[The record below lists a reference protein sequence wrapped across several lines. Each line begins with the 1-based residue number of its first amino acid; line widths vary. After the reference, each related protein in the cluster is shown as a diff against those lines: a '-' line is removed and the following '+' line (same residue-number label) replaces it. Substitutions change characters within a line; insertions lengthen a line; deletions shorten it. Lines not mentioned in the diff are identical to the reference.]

1 MSQPPRLMA
10 ATRLDAET
18 FARDTL
24 LGRSLALPA
33 HAGLERCLCF
43 DNSAPL
49 AHTYNRGLAEAHA
62 DSVVVFCHDDLWLG
76 DAPLEPAL
84 KEALTRFDL
93 VGVAGNGRRVRHQ
106 QAWWLEPRT
115 GSWDH
120 PHLVG
125 QLRHGDPESS
135 LLNTY
140 GPTPAPAVLLDGV
153 FLAGRAGVLRRAGLA
168 FDPQLPFHFYDLD
181 FCRAAERAGLRMG
194 VWPLDLIHASG
205 GAAYTPTWR
214 ASYALYR
221 QKWEPVDPPPA
232 GEPALRHAYAL
243 ARAHQLLRQ
252 WPEALAGYDAVLA
265 LDPRHGRALQQRALV
280 LHQLERHDEALA
292 SLNQALALDPHNA
305 TALSNRAIL
314 QAQLVDPL
322 GSEASLRQALALR
335 PNDSELA
342 YRLANLLVQLQRPL
356 EAVEALRAVLR
367 LDAHHANALLQ
378 LGALLMELEQFG
390 LARGAFRR
398 VLVRDP
404 NNSQALFGLGQ
415 CLESLGEAEAALATF
430 SRGLELAND
439 DINLLSIVES
449 SRLAL
454 CLWDDHDAR
463 LARLAAR
470 LEAHLQDGERGG
482 GEPGAGE
489 RGAGERGTL
498 AVPMRLLGLPLP
510 LEIPRRV
517 GARHAEQLVRAMA
530 PLWLEPASPAPLD
543 GRPLRIGYLSAD
555 FRCHAMGGLIHGLF
569 AHHDRDRC
577 VPIGYMLAGSHD
589 RYTRSV
595 ARGCE
600 RLRDVSRL
608 GSGDLARLIRDD
620 GIDVLVDL
628 MGYTHQ
634 GRPSVLALRPAPL
647 QLLYLGYPASMGAP
661 FIDGIVADSWLIPPE
676 LERGYSERVWRV
688 PHAFVCSPPLPA
700 DPGEVLPP
708 APSRASL
715 GLTADQLVLACF
727 NRPVKLD
734 PHRFD
739 AWMEILRA
747 VPGSALLLVVPE
759 ASSQRRLRAHAR
771 SRGVEPDR
779 LVFAAKSPAA
789 QFPDL
794 CRLADLFLDT
804 PHYGAGATG
813 AMALQAG
820 LPLLTCPGQS
830 FLSRMGASLCAAVG
844 MDDLICPTP
853 EAYVERA
860 IALGREPEAL
870 RERRR
875 HLLDPAAHKPLF
887 DVAGWVRHWEELLL
901 GLDGHPARGPSA
913 PTSPPP
919 GQPQLR

>member
-1 MSQPPRLMA
+1 MSHPPRLMA

-33 HAGLERCLCF
+33 HAGLERCLSF

-49 AHTYNRGLAEAHA
+49 AHTYNRGLAEAHH

-84 KEALTRFDL
+84 SEALTRFDL
-93 VGVAGNGRRVRHQ
+93 VGVAGNGRRVSLQ
-106 QAWWLEPRT
+106 QAWWLDPRT
-115 GSWDH
+115 GTWDH

-140 GPTPAPAVLLDGV
+140 GPTPAPAALLDGV
-153 FLAGRAGVLRRAGLA
+153 FLAGRAGVLRGAGLA

-181 FCRAAERAGLRMG
+181 FCRAAERAGLRIG

-205 GAAYTPTWR
+205 GAAFTPSWR
-214 ASYALYR
+214 ASHVLYR
-221 QKWEPVDPPPA
+221 QKWEPVDPPLA
-232 GEPALRHAYAL
+232 SEPALRHAYAL
-243 ARAHQLLRQ
+243 ARAHQLLSQ

-280 LHQLERHDEALA
+280 LHQLERPDDALA

-314 QAQLVDPL
+314 LAQLVDPV

-335 PNDSELA
+335 PDDSALA
-342 YRLANLLVQLQRPL
+342 YRLANLLVQSQRPL

-367 LDAHHANALLQ
+367 LDAHHENALLQ

-390 LARGAFRR
+390 LARSAFRR
-398 VLVRDP
+398 VLARDP
-404 NNSQALFGLGQ
+404 NHSQALFGLGQ
-415 CLESLGEAEAALATF
+415 CLGDPEAALATF
-430 SRGLELAND
+430 SRGLELASD

-449 SRLAL
+449 TRLGL

-463 LARLAAR
+463 MAHLTAR
-470 LEAHLQDGERGG
+470 LEAHLKDGEPGT

-489 RGAGERGTL
+489 PGTL

-517 GARHAEQLVRAMA
+517 GARHAERMVREMA
-530 PLWLEPASPAPLD
+530 PLKLEPASPAPLD

-569 AHHDRDRC
+569 AHHDRGRC

-600 RLRDVSRL
+600 RLRDASRL

-647 QLLYLGYPASMGAP
+647 QLHYLGYPASTGAP
-661 FIDGIVADSWLIPPE
+661 FVDGIVADPWLIPEE
-676 LERGYSERVWRV
+676 LEGGYSERVLRL
-688 PHAFVCSPPLPA
+688 PHAFVCSPILPA
-700 DPGEVLPP
+700 DPGEPLPP
-708 APSRASL
+708 PPTRAALQLAPE
-715 GLTADQLVLACF
+715 QMVFACF
-727 NRPVKLD
+727 NRSVKFD
-734 PHRFD
+734 PHRF
-739 AWMEILRA
+739 ALWMEILRA
-747 VPGSALLLVVPE
+747 VPGSALLLVVDHPPTRE
-759 ASSQRRLRAHAR
+759 RLRQRAHGW
-771 SRGVEPDR
+771 GVDPER
-779 LVFAAKSPAA
+779 LVFAPRSPAA
-789 QFPDL
+789 QFPEL

-813 AMALQAG
+813 AMGLQAG
-820 LPLLTCPGQS
+820 LPLLTCPGES
-830 FLSRMGASLCAAVG
+830 FLSRMGTSLCAAVA
-844 MDDLICPTP
+844 MEDLIGADG
-853 EAYVERA
+853 EDYRDKA
-860 IALGREPEAL
+860 IALGRDRAGL
-870 RERRR
+870 QDRRKR
-875 HLLDPAAHKPLF
+875 LLDPTSPLPLF
-887 DVAGWVRHWEELLL
+887 DTAGWVRHWEQLL
-901 GLDGHPARGPSA
+901 RGVVR
-913 PTSPPP
+913 
-919 GQPQLR
+919 G

>member
-1 MSQPPRLMA
+1 MSHPPRLMV

-24 LGRSLALPA
+24 LGRSLA
-33 HAGLERCLCF
+33 
-43 DNSAPL
+43 
-49 AHTYNRGLAEAHA
+49 HTYNRGLAEAHD
-62 DSVVVFCHDDLWLG
+62 DSLVVFCHDDLWLG

-84 KEALTRFDL
+84 SEALSRFDL
-93 VGVAGNGRRVRHQ
+93 VGVAGNGRRVSLL
-106 QAWWLEPRT
+106 QAWWLDPET
-115 GSWDH
+115 GTWDH

-135 LLNTY
+135 LLDTY
-140 GPTPAPAVLLDGV
+140 GPTPAPAALLDGV

-181 FCRAAERAGLRMG
+181 FCRAAERAGLRIG

-205 GAAYTPTWR
+205 GAAFTPTWR

-243 ARAHQLLRQ
+243 ARAHQLLSQ

-280 LHQLERHDEALA
+280 LHQLERPDEALA

-314 QAQLVDPL
+314 LAEMVDPV

-335 PNDSELA
+335 PDDSELA
-342 YRLANLLVQLQRPL
+342 YRLANLLVQSQRPL

-404 NNSQALFGLGQ
+404 NHGQALFGLGQ
-415 CLESLGEAEAALATF
+415 CLECLGDSEAALATF
-430 SRGLELAND
+430 SRGLELASD

-449 SRLAL
+449 TRLAL

-463 LARLAAR
+463 MAHLTAR
-470 LEAHLQDGERGG
+470 LEAHLKDGEPGT

-489 RGAGERGTL
+489 LGTL

-517 GARHAEQLVRAMA
+517 GARHAEQMVRAMA
-530 PLWLEPASPAPLD
+530 PLRLEPASPAPLA

-569 AHHDRDRC
+569 AHHDRGRC

-600 RLRDVSRL
+600 RLRDASRL
-608 GSGDLARLIRDD
+608 GSADLARLIRDD

-634 GRPSVLALRPAPL
+634 GRPSVLALRPASL
-647 QLLYLGYPASMGAP
+647 QLHYLGYPASTGAP
-661 FIDGIVADSWLIPPE
+661 FVDGIVADPWLIPE
-676 LERGYSERVWRV
+676 ALERGYSEPVLRL
-688 PHAFVCSPPLPA
+688 PHAFVCSPILPA
-700 DPGEVLPP
+700 DPGEQLPP
-708 APSRASL
+708 PPTRAELNLAP
-715 GLTADQLVLACF
+715 DQMVFACF
-727 NRPVKLD
+727 NRSVKFD
-734 PHRFD
+734 PHRF
-739 AWMEILRA
+739 ALWMEILRA
-747 VPGSALLLVVPE
+747 VPGSGPMPWGWTPSGWCSRPVPRRP
-759 ASSQRRLRAHAR
+759 SSPSSAVWPI
-771 SRGVEPDR
+771 S
-779 LVFAAKSPAA
+779 FS
-789 QFPDL
+789 
-794 CRLADLFLDT
+794 T
-804 PHYGAGATG
+804 P
-813 AMALQAG
+813 
-820 LPLLTCPGQS
+820 
-830 FLSRMGASLCAAVG
+830 
-844 MDDLICPTP
+844 PTT
-853 EAYVERA
+853 
-860 IALGREPEAL
+860 EPEP
-870 RERRR
+870 
-875 HLLDPAAHKPLF
+875 PAP
-887 DVAGWVRHWEELLL
+887 WVSRPACPCS
-901 GLDGHPARGPSA
+901 PARGSRSCRAWAPASA
-913 PTSPPP
+913 PRWTW
-919 GQPQLR
+919 RI